1 MVTFC
6 EALTATMK
14 YYGIRGIWL
23 AERCGL
29 THQTISLFITGKTQI
44 KSDSL
49 EKIIRALPPDAQ
61 EYFFHQMHPI
71 NKDLRSLVIKAT
83 DDEKAEILRLIAA
96 SLASGIVADQ
106 SKVMPV

>member
-14 YYGIRGIWL
+14 YYGIRGVWL

-61 EYFFHQMHPI
+61 EYFFQQLYPVS
-71 NKDLRSLVIKAT
+71 KDLRSLILKAS
-83 DDEKAEILRLIAA
+83 DDEKAEVLRLIAA
-96 SLASGIVADQ
+96 SLTSGIVADR
-106 SKVMPV
+106 SEPMPV